1 MRLAEALILRADL
14 QRKISELRQRL
25 ERVVRVQE
33 DEKPAE
39 DPKELFAEIQGS
51 IHEFTCLVKKI
62 NKTNSL
68 TKFDSSQSIADVLAE
83 RDGLMQRK
91 KVLDGMLEHSAI
103 IQDRYSRSEIR
114 YQSTI
119 DVREIQKEIDNVSK
133 KYRELD
139 FKIQEKNWNVDLI
152 E

>member
-33 DEKPAE
+33 DEEPAE

-51 IHEFTCLVKKI
+51 INEFTCLVKKV

-114 YQSTI
+114 YQRTI

-139 FKIQEKNWNVDLI
+139 FKIQEKNWNIDLI